1 MIPTVRSEPIDFPR
15 FELGDSSWDHAFGG
29 LAQPPRFAVSA
40 AGRRIEL
47 EFLEGYPY
55 AQLFSPSG
63 ENFIC
68 LEPMTAP
75 TNALV
80 SGIDLPV
87 VAPGEEFRATFRISV
102 ADQR

>member
-1 MIPTVRSEPIDFPR
+1 MKLTLLPVEGALDEVIR
-15 FELGDSSWDHAFGG
+15 FA
-29 LAQPPRFAVSA
+29 PPSRFAVSA
-40 AGRRIEL
+40 AGRRIEV
-47 EFLEGYPY
+47 EFTQSYPH
-55 AQLFSPSG
+55 AQVFSPSG

-87 VAPGEEFRATFRISV
+87 VAPGEEFRATVRISV
-102 ADQR
+102 ADEH

>member
-1 MIPTVRSEPIDFPR
+1 M
-15 FELGDSSWDHAFGG
+15 
-29 LAQPPRFAVSA
+29 SA

-55 AQLFSPSG
+55 AQAFSPSG

-68 LEPMTAP
+68 FEPMAAQ

-87 VAPGEEFRATFRISV
+87 VVPGEEFRATFCISV
-102 ADQR
+102 AEER